1 MFKRENDG
9 TKRPDLM
16 VPIEHKYIHTRTR
29 KECICTHKTKGNG
42 GRTIVSFRLFRQLG
56 LEHALRSLREFAH
69 GILMRNIK
77 GEKTGQNEFRV
88 LEVVGA
94 GEHIRGIAIELSF
107 GRRLSLGGIISVG
120 FRRRI
125 CVFECD

>member
-1 MFKRENDG
+1 VSFFARINATKRSMFKRENDG

-16 VPIEHKYIHTRTR
+16 VPIEHKYIHTCTR

-69 GILMRNIK
+69 GIKRATVMRNKK
-77 GEKTGQNEFRV
+77 GEKKQGKM
-88 LEVVGA
+88 
-94 GEHIRGIAIELSF
+94 
-107 GRRLSLGGIISVG
+107 SLGY
-120 FRRRI
+120 
-125 CVFECD
+125 

>member
-29 KECICTHKTKGNG
+29 KECICTYKTKGNG

-69 GILMRNIK
+69 GIKSATEMRNKK
-77 GEKTGQNEFRV
+77 GEKKR
-88 LEVVGA
+88 
-94 GEHIRGIAIELSF
+94 SKK
-107 GRRLSLGGIISVG
+107 RLGY
-120 FRRRI
+120 
-125 CVFECD
+125 

>member
-29 KECICTHKTKGNG
+29 KEFIYTYKTKGNG

-69 GILMRNIK
+69 GIKKKGVVLRNKK
-77 GEKTGQNEFRV
+77 GEKQGKM
-88 LEVVGA
+88 
-94 GEHIRGIAIELSF
+94 
-107 GRRLSLGGIISVG
+107 SLGY
-120 FRRRI
+120 
-125 CVFECD
+125 